1 MFSLKVSGYGP
12 WFQTCLQPKYCNQSS
27 PKQKCIYTIFT
38 LQDRWNSK
46 KCIFPK
52 EMLVFAAQIL
62 TQKMHIHLGGFLGWQ
77 KKVHIHLGGFL
88 GWQKMQKKEFRNAK
102 IGTILVLAFPPQS
115 LSDVY
120 LKSIYLCIFVSFY
133 FSIFLS
139 FYLSIYLSIIYL
151 SIYLWQFDYLLTFDG
166 SKQAVGH
173 QISQNAVNKCIC
185 IFVKFWEISSA
196 WWNVTNPICSIPSWM
211 HRLWFLDGSNH
222 QKFQTRSVVFTGF
235 LIEWHNI

>member
-1 MFSLKVSGYGP
+1 MKLKKMHLPEGNASFCSANPDPKNAYTFGRFFGLAKKSTYTFGRFFGVAKNAEKRVQECQDWNYPGP
-12 WFQTCLQPKYCNQSS
+12 RLSS
-27 PKQKCIYTIFT
+27 PESIWR
-38 LQDRWNSK
+38 LSK
-46 KCIFPK
+46 VD
-52 EMLVFAAQIL
+52 L
-62 TQKMHIHLGGFLGWQ
+62 
-77 KKVHIHLGGFL
+77 
-88 GWQKMQKKEFRNAK
+88 
-102 IGTILVLAFPPQS
+102 S
-115 LSDVY
+115 L
-120 LKSIYLCIFVSFY
+120 YLCIFLFFY
-133 FSIFLS
+133 LSIF
-139 FYLSIYLSIIYL
+139 LSIYLSIIYL